1 MKSIFEYKLF
11 TTVGIFL
18 FLAFITEIWINSIIR
33 LNSTFFDTI
42 STPKLIIKDYQLI
55 EGDSPYDKDTASF
68 QYIEKTEDVE
78 WVKGLPT
85 FIPES
90 DSGYAW
96 FRTSLSQEQLSN
108 DSVFLFEH
116 FYVAI
121 EIFQD
126 REKIYSY
133 GNIDDLDSIRFN
145 GTNIEIIPLKP
156 LPTNYLYGRIRF
168 KDKYNFGFGG
178 RFISIGSK
186 FSLLQL
192 ILKQEV
198 IPLSFSLLSFLIG
211 FYSLFIYIF
220 RWNEKYKLLLDYS
233 LFMISMSAALFST
246 CLLPQIF
253 LKSPIFSFFLEIVPF
268 PLVAI
273 FMLRIYS
280 YVTKFEYWNYLKYLY
295 YALILS
301 GLFLILTYIYIII
314 TNKTLPFFII
324 PSAYLLLFYV
334 IENLSLGTLSFMK
347 WKSKDTVSVFLG
359 IAFFLNIALFLLDIL
374 RGIFLDDN
382 IVWYN
387 HWSILFSI
395 LAQSLVLDKEFK
407 KNNQE
412 LELYENNLNSIRLE
426 LEKLQLSSLKE
437 KMNPDFLFSSL
448 GLIKKLLYSND
459 EKVGK
464 AILSLSESYR
474 YILDKSSLSCIQ
486 FEDEIQFTENFLFLT
501 ELKHKGKLSISIHKL
516 QGSVNLTIKPLSIQ
530 PILEMMIEN
539 FILRNETSFLEIKIK
554 IKVKSDGIKLTIE
567 NKIFKLQGSQES
579 ESKELYENSLDS
591 ILNSI
596 YKIDKEYKVKVNEDA
611 KINLTR
617 FQFTIPKI
625 QN

>member
-1 MKSIFEYKLF
+1 
-11 TTVGIFL
+11 
-18 FLAFITEIWINSIIR
+18 
-33 LNSTFFDTI
+33 
-42 STPKLIIKDYQLI
+42 
-55 EGDSPYDKDTASF
+55 
-68 QYIEKTEDVE
+68 
-78 WVKGLPT
+78 
-85 FIPES
+85 
-90 DSGYAW
+90 
-96 FRTSLSQEQLSN
+96 
-108 DSVFLFEH
+108 
-116 FYVAI
+116 
-121 EIFQD
+121 
-126 REKIYSY
+126 
-133 GNIDDLDSIRFN
+133 
-145 GTNIEIIPLKP
+145 
-156 LPTNYLYGRIRF
+156 
-168 KDKYNFGFGG
+168 
-178 RFISIGSK
+178 
-186 FSLLQL
+186 
-192 ILKQEV
+192 
-198 IPLSFSLLSFLIG
+198 
-211 FYSLFIYIF
+211 
-220 RWNEKYKLLLDYS
+220 
-233 LFMISMSAALFST
+233 
-246 CLLPQIF
+246 
-253 LKSPIFSFFLEIVPF
+253 
-268 PLVAI
+268 
-273 FMLRIYS
+273 MLRIYS

-334 IENLSLGTLSFMK
+334 IENLSLGTLSLMK

-359 IAFFLNIALFLLDIL
+359 IAFFLNIALLLLDIL

-539 FILRNETSFLEIKIK
+539 FILRNETSLLEINIK

-567 NKIFKLQGSQES
+567 NKIFKLQGRQES